1 MTDLQTNRYEMHRAV
16 LGTLDTHADA
26 WAAVPAMQVLRD
38 RLAAAIDTVRG
49 LARSQARTSAPAT
62 AVKAD
67 LRDAVADRS
76 WRLAKAIAA
85 WARANDRPDVA
96 AAVTLPAREFGAL
109 RDAALAEYS
118 EVVVAEARE
127 HLPAPE
133 ADPTTGLG
141 AYGVTAAFVDEL
153 DALDDDFAAALSTPR
168 EAIAARKSAGR
179 AIAVA
184 TRQAQTLLRKELDPT
199 VDFLAPDAPAFAAD
213 YRNARI
219 IVDRGHGPSDPDDPE
234 MP

>member
-1 MTDLQTNRYEMHRAV
+1 MPPCPMTDLQTNRYEMHRAV

-67 LRDAVADRS
+67 
-76 WRLAKAIAA
+76 
-85 WARANDRPDVA
+85 
-96 AAVTLPAREFGAL
+96 L